1 MFRKIPTTPRSAD
14 RSCNRIEFVPSL
26 AATAALVIWL
36 ALAVTLILVS
46 DLHWAAR
53 LAASS
58 AVAGVVLT
66 TGWSFILLRGPRA
79 IRALDWLDHD
89 PAAFLIS
96 LGSADRR
103 VPAIPRDAADTARSF
118 GYCDSKRTKASA
130 NCWWIPVAR
139 SPGRCAGW
147 PDATYGGT
155 ERRNRVVRTVPRRL
169 ADTIRPQ
176 GLKCIT
182 LR

>member
-103 VPAIPRDAADTARSF
+103 VPAIPSGCCRYGPELWILRFETHEGVRQLLVDT
-118 GYCDSKRTKASA
+118 
-130 NCWWIPVAR
+130 
-139 SPGRCAGW
+139 
-147 PDATYGGT
+147 
-155 ERRNRVVRTVPRRL
+155 RRQEPRALRRL
-169 ADTIRPQ
+169 ARCHIWRDRAPEQGRSDRPAA
-176 GLKCIT
+176 LS
-182 LR
+182 